1 MTISANE
8 SRPYLWSELTEEEQH
23 EATSRGFERGEDI
36 RYIVKKSYKDGEL
49 ALVRWERVK
58 PEPTHYLITK
68 NKEAIGVVALSVD
81 DAYYVASN
89 MGIAEI
95 VVRVDVAMSK
105 EEWERST
112 APKRITK
119 SRDPI
124 LEELRVE
131 YLSALYAVRF
141 VDMANIAWDI
151 AVERVN
157 KARVAVNK
165 REELFTPKRKRK
177 ARRKQGW
184 AKRLFA
190 RLAKG
195 PQPKHPLSTMYFARE
210 MRRIRNH
217 LETMQ
222 NRNVHPQMRDE
233 FINETKTCLFWARH
247 HRIQAAALGRRLP

>member
-1 MTISANE
+1 MTITANE

-23 EATSRGFERGEDI
+23 EATSRGFERGENI

-68 NKEAIGVVALSVD
+68 NKEAIGIVALSVD

-105 EEWERST
+105 EEWERGT

-119 SRDPI
+119 SRDP
-124 LEELRVE
+124 V
-131 YLSALYAVRF
+131 LSALRAEYLAALDV
-141 VDMANIAWDI
+141 APNASLEQWDAAI
-151 AVERVN
+151 DRVN

-165 REELFTPKRKRK
+165 REELYTPKRERK
-177 ARRKQGW
+177 ARRKKNEQLY
-184 AKRLFA
+184 LFRYVDA
-190 RLAKG
+190 GRYSHA
-195 PQPKHPLSTMYFARE
+195 PLSTMYFARE
-210 MRRIRNH
+210 MKNARFYIGELTCGPVGPGLRK
-217 LETMQ
+217 
-222 NRNVHPQMRDE
+222 E
-233 FINETKTCLFWARH
+233 FIDEAKLCLSWARN
-247 HRIQAAALGRRLP
+247 HRIQAAALGRRLL